1 MYKMKADGVVFYDP
15 ASDDMTLQALSPK
28 AKYELNGAGSLEFT
42 LLPGNV
48 MYDGLNKLKTVITL
62 EQDDEVIFRGRVLET
77 TTDVYNQKEVYCEGE
92 LAFLLDSLVRPYE
105 FKGKASDLFKQLVT
119 KHNEQVEDYKRFEV
133 GIITAVDDED
143 DAEVDGSAYA
153 DTLSEI
159 KNLLVAEFGGYLRV
173 RHENGVRYLDYVG
186 AFGQTCSQVIEFGV
200 NVVDIENKVNAQ
212 DVCTVLVPLGK
223 DDLTIAKVNG
233 GNDYIEDAEGIA
245 QYGRIVKT
253 HTWDDVTNPAAL
265 LTLGQEYMQ
274 KMQAETTLTFT
285 AVDLHACGADVDG
298 IHLGDTVKLLSLPHG
313 IDKEDV
319 CAEIELDCENPEKST
334 YTFGLPMESLTAGT
348 ANALKSLSSSINDQH
363 RWLTETDKALNINVE
378 AINLIGHRTTQL
390 EIDVDAA
397 EAAIALKAS
406 QDSVD
411 ILGDKQTAVEGRLD
425 AAEAAIL
432 LKADLTVT
440 DGLNSRLSTAEADIN
455 AAEAAIKLKASQTTV
470 DEQGKRISTAEADI
484 DAAEAA
490 ILLKASKDDL
500 EAVSLRLDGAER
512 SILLKADAVRV
523 TALETEIT
531 GLLKVANL
539 QAAIADLS
547 DVAVTD
553 LSVSGTAHCTT
564 LLVHGSG
571 TVDGYLDV
579 VALEIGGTEVEAGM
593 LKMGT
598 LVSANIWGDDV
609 DISHSHKVTVNDDGT
624 ITLGEVATTGGS
636 FRVADT
642 AYYKNGVSAARTAGK
657 SDYISDLA
665 IWGLRGSETEFNIC
679 AGSGTNRYADKSQT
693 GKLSLIASSKLVK
706 ASIGDVQV
714 GTISCQDVYDAGYS
728 AAKPTYCK
736 TDGLGYIS
744 ATDSVSGTIDL
755 YNASGYIATIS
766 LTYKL

>member
-1 MYKMKADGVVFYDP
+1 MYRMKADGVVFYDP

-62 EQDDEVIFRGRVLET
+62 EQDDEIIFRGRVLET

-105 FKGKASDLFKQLVT
+105 FKGKASDLFAQLVT

-133 GIITAVDDED
+133 GIIKAVGDED

-173 RHENGVRYLDYVG
+173 RHENGVRYLDYVE
-186 AFGQTCSQVIEFGV
+186 AYNQACSQVIEFGV

-298 IHLGDTVKLLSLPHG
+298 IRLGDTVKLLSLPHG

-363 RWLTETDKALNINVE
+363 RWLTETDQALNINVE

-397 EAAIALKAS
+397 EAAITLKAS

-411 ILGDKQTAVEGRLD
+411 ILEERHTAVELRLD
-425 AAEAAIL
+425 ADEDIIEAQAETIR
-432 LKADLTVT
+432 LKADKTYVDNLIADRATV
-440 DGLNSRLSTAEADIN
+440 E
-455 AAEAAIKLKASQTTV
+455 
-470 DEQGKRISTAEADI
+470 
-484 DAAEAA
+484 
-490 ILLKASKDDL
+490 DL
-500 EAVSLRLDGAER
+500 EAVQAWSKEFAGESISASSVVAGYGDFDELVCGQFNGQSPTWKETTVVTSVKVTTATAEVM
-512 SILLKADAVRV
+512 SSAGKAMTIMYIAGV
-523 TALETEIT
+523 TP
-531 GLLKVANL
+531 VY
-539 QAAIADLS
+539 
-547 DVAVTD
+547 
-553 LSVSGTAHCTT
+553 
-564 LLVHGSG
+564 G
-571 TVDGYLDV
+571 TVKYL
-579 VALEIGGTEVEAGM
+579 
-593 LKMGT
+593 
-598 LVSANIWGDDV
+598 
-609 DISHSHKVTVNDDGT
+609 
-624 ITLGEVATTGGS
+624 
-636 FRVADT
+636 
-642 AYYKNGVSAARTAGK
+642 GV
-657 SDYISDLA
+657 
-665 IWGLRGSETEFNIC
+665 
-679 AGSGTNRYADKSQT
+679 Q
-693 GKLSLIASSKLVK
+693 
-706 ASIGDVQV
+706 
-714 GTISCQDVYDAGYS
+714 
-728 AAKPTYCK
+728 
-736 TDGLGYIS
+736 
-744 ATDSVSGTIDL
+744 
-755 YNASGYIATIS
+755 
-766 LTYKL
+766 